1 MSTYENFSLD
11 KETFHEKPVIIQ
23 QPLPG
28 SAAQSLNGF
37 MGPWPISISLN
48 WAVLI

>member
-1 MSTYENFSLD
+1 MSTYEIFSLD
-11 KETFHEKPVIIQ
+11 KEKFHKKPVIIQ

-28 SAAQSLNGF
+28 SAAQSPNGF
-37 MGPWPISISLN
+37 MGPWPISVSLN